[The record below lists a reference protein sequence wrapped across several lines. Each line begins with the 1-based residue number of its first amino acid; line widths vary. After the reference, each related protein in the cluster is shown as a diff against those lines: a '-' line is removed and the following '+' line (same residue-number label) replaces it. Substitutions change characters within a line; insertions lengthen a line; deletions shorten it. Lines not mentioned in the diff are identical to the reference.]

1 MGPTELRAQLEARLE
16 TKAPSLRMDWTAW
29 DPVRRRSRAGLIDS
43 RTFEMLRGLEEK
55 KFAVPA
61 PSS

>member
-1 MGPTELRAQLEARLE
+1 
-16 TKAPSLRMDWTAW
+16 
-29 DPVRRRSRAGLIDS
+29 VRRRNRPGSIDS

-61 PSS
+61 APSS

>member
-1 MGPTELRAQLEARLE
+1 MGPAELQAALEARLE
-16 TKAPSLRMDWTAW
+16 SKAPRIQIDWKGW
-29 DPVRRRSRAGLIDS
+29 DPVRRRSRPGAIDG

-61 PSS
+61 PSP